1 MIAKRV
7 FYEGRVQGV
16 GFRYTVRYLA
26 TGFEVVGWVENLI
39 DGRVQME
46 LQGAAEEIDE
56 FLQAIRD
63 SHLRGYIDR
72 ITIDDIKPAPGLK
85 GFGIRH

>member
-1 MIAKRV
+1 MIGRRV

-16 GFRYTVRYLA
+16 GFRYTVRHLA
-26 TGFEVVGWVENLI
+26 TGFDVVGWVENLI

-46 LQGAAEEIDE
+46 VQGAAEEIDE

-72 ITIDDIKPAPGLK
+72 VRIDDIKPTPGLK

>member
-16 GFRYTVRYLA
+16 GFRYTVRQLA
-26 TGFEVVGWVENLI
+26 TGFDVVGWVENLI
-39 DGRVQME
+39 DGRVQMDV
-46 LQGAAEEIDE
+46 QGAAEEIDE
-56 FLQAIRD
+56 FLKAIRD

-72 ITIDDIKPAPGLK
+72 VKIDDIKLTPGLK

>member
-1 MIAKRV
+1 MIAKRL

-46 LQGAAEEIDE
+46 VQGAAEEIDE

>member
-16 GFRYTVRYLA
+16 GFRYTVRQLA
-26 TGFEVVGWVENLI
+26 TGFDVVGWVENLI

-46 LQGAAEEIDE
+46 VQGGAEEIDE

-72 ITIDDIKPAPGLK
+72 ITIDDIKPAPRLK

>member
-72 ITIDDIKPAPGLK
+72 VTIDDIKPTPGLK

>member
-46 LQGAAEEIDE
+46 VQGAAEEIDE

-72 ITIDDIKPAPGLK
+72 ITIDDIKPTSGLK

>member
-7 FYEGRVQGV
+7 FYQGRVQGV
-16 GFRYTVRYLA
+16 GFRYTVRQLV
-26 TGFEVVGWVENLI
+26 TGFDVVGWVENLI

-46 LQGAAEEIDE
+46 VQGAPEEIEE

-72 ITIDDIKPAPGLK
+72 ITIDEIRPLSGLK
-85 GFGIRH
+85 GFQIKH